1 MTRSFLNEALLLLRS
16 LCPSRNWSCCTN
28 KNPSKIPQR
37 STAAPGPPS
46 PPPPPTMT
54 DHDEGHSFAIPVTL
68 QTSARTWLRTVRPL
82 NRPTW
87 QNVNL
92 QVTAL
97 GTLTFQPLHA
107 TAHRHSKSQNSSVSY
122 ILVPAGARRANQSE
136 QIAHLRDNLIV
147 LTTVLTFPSAPSRR
161 TTHLCQA
168 RCRADADQ
176 MLAFAVQASF
186 APVGGVP
193 NSINGPLLHAWGPF
207 LDLPAAAIPDV
218 AASLGH
224 PLTVSDLQSLYQKLF
239 QRPMQPSRVTF
250 ADFAH
255 VMTYLVSKAIR
266 PVVTSFLKSNL
277 HDIIP
282 HALFHSQNS
291 VIDPVKAAE
300 EHDMSQPL
308 SHYLVSSSHN
318 TYLTGDQLKSES
330 SSEMYRLVLERG
342 CRCVEIDVWNGDND
356 EPIVTHGHTMTTS
369 EPLKNVLNV
378 IAQNAFSHG
387 NEWPV
392 IISLENHLDVDQQ
405 RVAAAHF
412 ESIFGDMLY
421 TVNDFSA
428 SFSQPSG
435 SLPGHPLPSPF
446 ELRRR
451 ILIKAK
457 CGRNIHPPRKSN
469 SIILSSSSS
478 SASNSSSSEESGSF
492 HSFYSADSDNTSV
505 DSEVNDNETKKTAAS
520 SSDSGK
526 NENLTKTQKPIDEA
540 QPKVGSSAKAKSSKK
555 QTKPKKKK
563 IVDELDQKV
572 LIASGNRRL
581 LLRLWKHN
589 KSGEGLFLQTTCVSL
604 DEKRAKEAFEKGY
617 VDMIR
622 EYNKYALTRIYPRG
636 RRITSSNYTPTMAH
650 SMGCQLVALNWQHH
664 DAALAVNEA
673 RFLSNG
679 GCGYVLSTSVQG
691 ADHERRRQPGPSENH
706 NIYELELRILCG
718 LLMPSVRSGDIGDLY
733 VTVKLYDET
742 FDDEDD
748 YSCFKFETKTPRT
761 KNSNLVPVWN
771 QATTIPIRNPH
782 LAIINLKVYDKERTS
797 DELVGYCA
805 VPVSLLRE
813 GLRSFPLKSKKG
825 DDLQLSGTDIGS
837 GVLCHLRWI

>member
-1 MTRSFLNEALLLLRS
+1 MTRTFLNDALLLLRS
-16 LCPSRNWSCCTN
+16 LCPSPNWFCYTP
-28 KNPSKIPQR
+28 KNPSKIHQR
-37 STAAPGPPS
+37 SMAAPNPPS
-46 PPPPPTMT
+46 PSPPPTMT
-54 DHDEGHSFAIPVTL
+54 DHNEGHTFTIPVTR
-68 QTSARTWLRTVRPL
+68 QTSTRTWLRTVRPL

-87 QNVNL
+87 EDVNL
-92 QVTAL
+92 QITAL
-97 GTLTFQPLHA
+97 GTLTFQPLQS
-107 TAHRHSKSQNSSVSY
+107 TAHRHSKSHNSSFLY
-122 ILVPAGARRANQSE
+122 TLVPAGVRRANQSE

-147 LTTVLTFPSAPSRR
+147 LTTVLTSPSSPSRR

-193 NSINGPLLHAWGPF
+193 NSINGALLHAWGPF

-224 PLTVSDLQSLYQKLF
+224 PLTVSDLQSLYQKIF
-239 QRPMQPSRVTF
+239 QRPMQLSRVTF
-250 ADFAH
+250 ADFAQ
-255 VMTYLVSKAIR
+255 VMTCLVSKAIR
-266 PVVTSFLKSNL
+266 PIVTSFLKSNP

-282 HALFHSQNS
+282 HALFHPQNS

-342 CRCVEIDVWNGDND
+342 CRCVEIDVWNGDNE

-421 TVNDFSA
+421 TLDDFSA
-428 SFSQPSG
+428 SSSQPSG
-435 SLPGHPLPSPF
+435 VLSDCPLPSPL

-457 CGRNIHPPRKSN
+457 SARNIHPSRKP
-469 SIILSSSSS
+469 IILSSSSS

-505 DSEVNDNETKKTAAS
+505 DSEVNDNEAKKSAAS
-520 SSDSGK
+520 SSDAGK
-526 NENLTKTQKPIDEA
+526 NENITKTQKPFDEA
-540 QPKVGSSAKAKSSKK
+540 QPKVGSSAKKSSKNK
-555 QTKPKKKK
+555 PKPKKKK

-589 KSGEGLFLQTTCVSL
+589 KSGQGLFLQSTCVSL

-617 VDMIR
+617 LDMIR
-622 EYNKYALTRIYPRG
+622 DYNKHALTRIYPRG

-679 GCGYVLSTSVQG
+679 GSGYVLSSSVQG
-691 ADHERRRQPGPSENH
+691 GDCERRRQPGPDENRGMC
-706 NIYELELRILCG
+706 ELELRILCG
-718 LLMPSVRSGDIGDLY
+718 LFMPSVRSSDVGDLY

-742 FDDEDD
+742 FDDED

-771 QATTIPIRNPH
+771 QATTIPIRNPR

-825 DDLQLSGTDIGS
+825 DDLQLSGTDIGP